1 MKVKLKQIAFDYG
14 MIFVLLL
21 LCTYFSASTV
31 QEQFADGPEAAK
43 KIGKMLN
50 GQKVLVV
57 IRDSE
62 EHSAFGKALKLAA
75 EDAGNEVLAIL
86 PGEPSDARKGIEAL
100 IAAGKLPTVITG
112 PQATMQWDIFN
123 PDYFKGKFPELT
135 DTSFIAPQARNW
147 PTFLTR
153 QNLLNVATQIV
164 VIAVIAIGMTMVI
177 ITAGI
182 DLSVGSLIA
191 LAATIAASII
201 HAAASGGDTA
211 AVGAGTVVFACVTG
225 IVVCGL
231 FGLFSGVITAMFHVP
246 SFIVTLAVMMM
257 ARGFAYKATDG
268 QALSSLPPAFGWL
281 GHTDI
286 AGIPLSVLL
295 MVGLYAVAH
304 FVMSQTVYGRYIYAL
319 GGNEEAARLSGVPV
333 KRILISV
340 YTICGLLAGL
350 GGIILASELTSGDP
364 KTGQFYE
371 LYVIAAVVV
380 GGTSLMGGQGKILGT
395 LIGALI
401 IGVVRNGM
409 NLMGVS
415 PFNQY
420 IVFGLIILLAV
431 LAEKLKTSKV
441 FQSRKRILPT
451 S

>member
-1 MKVKLKQIAFDYG
+1 MQINWKQIAFDYG
-14 MIFVLLL
+14 MIFVLLI
-21 LCTYFSASTV
+21 LCVYFSLSTM
-31 QEQFADGPEAAK
+31 QHQYSDKPEAAK
-43 KIGKMLN
+43 RLAKSFDSDR
-50 GQKVLVV
+50 VLIV
-57 IRDSE
+57 IRDTE
-62 EHSAFGKALKLAA
+62 EHQAFGAALKETAERNGNTILQTVVGEPADARRALEALA
-75 EDAGNEVLAIL
+75 EAGN
-86 PGEPSDARKGIEAL
+86 
-100 IAAGKLPTVITG
+100 LPTVISG
-112 PQATMQWDIFN
+112 PKATMSWGVLEPTNLQQR
-123 PDYFKGKFPELT
+123 FPNLT
-135 DTSFIAPQARNW
+135 EVRIAAPSSRYW
-147 PTFLTR
+147 PTFLTK

-191 LAATIAASII
+191 LSATVAASII
-201 HAAASGGDTA
+201 HTSADGGDTA
-211 AVGAGTVVFACVTG
+211 AVSAGTVIIAFLAG
-225 IVVCGL
+225 ILICGL
-231 FGLFSGVITAMFHVP
+231 FGLFSGVITAIFEVP

-268 QALSSLPPAFGWL
+268 QALSSLPPSFAVL
-281 GHTDI
+281 GHNDV
-286 AGIPLSVLL
+286 AGIPLSVIL
-295 MVGLYAVAH
+295 MVTLYALAH
-304 FVMSQTVYGRYIYAL
+304 FVMSQTVYGRYIYAI
-319 GGNEEAARLSGVPV
+319 GGNMEAARLSGVPV
-333 KRILISV
+333 KRIIISV
-340 YTICGLLAGL
+340 FTICGLLAGL
-350 GGIILASELTSGDP
+350 GGVVLASELTSGDP

-431 LAEKLKTSKV
+431 LAERLKTSRV
-441 FQSRKRILPT
+441 FQSRSR
-451 S
+451 SDA